1 MGTVE
6 GDLQKVIPKVI
17 DIITK
22 PSRGLQVVILVLA
35 SLAITVLYGAM
46 NRTIWIDEFLHFALA
61 SGSWTDTF
69 EMIWKSTGN
78 GVNHGQ
84 TGTYMLIDAALLKTF
99 GASNF
104 LLRLP
109 TYLAMIAYC
118 LTSVAFIRIKTKAFS
133 WQLLMLVVIVAQ
145 IRLSENGADA
155 RPYMFLVSSTVA
167 LLAFYALDPISKRR
181 WFGWS
186 LLFYGIFVGALMHPY
201 WLPITGL
208 VALFSWFVRNKANY
222 AKARFSDFLSFIE
235 SKFLALGLI
244 AFFAVGLP
252 TWMRGSPTF
261 GFDPFQEIA
270 REYFLYYFR
279 AIHFGFIY
287 RGDVIVL
294 VLGVVVGT
302 LILWFRN
309 KGAVKLI
316 APITLIVVGLSSSA
330 VFSVLSYLRDYWI
343 MERQW
348 VVGQALV
355 AIGTVWLIFE
365 ISRVAKRMDSFA
377 LRAFQLGLVLVIAL
391 AALLATQD
399 RIEKY
404 DTNQQF
410 WTKVDLDGRTFE
422 EVLESKELSAQDWL
436 YLANLNISQGG
447 PVRPEFKR
455 YYGLD

>member
-1 MGTVE
+1 MKLRWLSLCLNHRLTARLFNFTKSLIRRR
-6 GDLQKVIPKVI
+6 LQ
-17 DIITK
+17 
-22 PSRGLQVVILVLA
+22 Q
-35 SLAITVLYGAM
+35 
-46 NRTIWIDEFLHFALA
+46 IDEFLHFALA

-69 EMIWKSTGN
+69 EMIWKSTGDA
-78 GVNHGQ
+78 VNHGQ

-109 TYLAMIAYC
+109 TYLAMTAYC

-133 WQLLMLVVIVAQ
+133 WQLFMLVAIVAQ
-145 IRLSENGADA
+145 IRLTENGADA
-155 RPYMFLVSSTVA
+155 RPYMFLVSSTVS
-167 LLAFYALDPISKRR
+167 LLAFYALDPMSRKR

-186 LLFYGIFVGALMHPY
+186 LLLYGVFVGALMHPY
-201 WLPITGL
+201 WLPMTGL
-208 VALFSWFVRNKANY
+208 VALFSWF
-222 AKARFSDFLSFIE
+222 ARSKTEYPRVKLRDFFSFVQW
-235 SKFLALGLI
+235 KFLALGLVT
-244 AFFAVGLP
+244 FFAVGLP

-261 GFDPFQEIA
+261 GFDPFEEIA

-287 RGDVIVL
+287 REDVIVL

-309 KGAVKLI
+309 KGSGRLV
-316 APITLIVVGLSSSA
+316 APIALIVVGLSSSA
-330 VFSVLSYLRDYWI
+330 AFSVLSYLRDYWI

-348 VVGQALV
+348 VSGQALV

-365 ISRVAKRMDSFA
+365 ISQVAKRMDSFA
-377 LRAFQLGLVLVIAL
+377 LRAFQLGIVLVVTL
-391 AALLATQD
+391 AAALATQD

-404 DTNQQF
+404 ETNQQF
-410 WTKVDLDGRTFE
+410 WNKVEQDGRAFE
-422 EVLESKELSAQDWL
+422 EVLNSPELSASDWL
-436 YLANLNISQGG
+436 YLANLNIAQGG